1 MSKQRVRHMPTERE
15 KREGTKPDEAIREAA
30 KPDPEG
36 VGEAIGDAIRQPDFR
51 TKTHSPSTS
60 ERRLRK
66 DELPEQDEGT
76 QG

>member
-1 MSKQRVRHMPTERE
+1 MPSERE
-15 KREGTKPDEAIREAA
+15 QREGTEPDEAIREAA
-30 KPDPEG
+30 KPDPSG
-36 VGEAIGDAIRQPDFR
+36 TGEAVADAIRPPDYR
-51 TKTHSPSTS
+51 TKTHAPSTS

>member
-1 MSKQRVRHMPTERE
+1 MADERE
-15 KREGTKPDEAIREAA
+15 REQREGTEPDEAIREAA

-36 VGEAIGDAIRQPDFR
+36 VGDAIADAIRPPDHR
-51 TKTHSPSTS
+51 ANTRSPSTS

-66 DELPEQDEGT
+66 DELPDADEST

>member
-1 MSKQRVRHMPTERE
+1 MPNER
-15 KREGTKPDEAIREAA
+15 KKGEGTEPDEAIREAA
-30 KPDPEG
+30 RPDPEG
-36 VGEAIGDAIRQPDFR
+36 VGEAIADAIRTPDFR
-51 TKTHSPSTS
+51 TKTRSPSTS